1 MNIATKLIAGLVAS
15 VVLTACS
22 GGSSSSSAQPHTEPT
37 PKTNM
42 PAPEAEQPKKEEA
55 PQADSPKAEKPKS
68 IAPLM
73 MENPKVE
80 KQKENNLQEKSPKAD
95 EPQVMDPKL
104 GAPQK
109 DDQNMPAPEAEQPKK
124 EEAPQADSPKVEKQK
139 ENNLQEKSPK
149 ADEPQVMDPK
159 LGAPQKDDQ
168 KLEEPKNKSNAE
180 ILKELGIKDIKTGII
195 TRSDVVLNLTLDE
208 QENIQIRLSESDIVR
223 NDLKITNTIPNQDI
237 RTLKDST
244 GRLLGYYGYMQLN
257 QVIEDERYGIN
268 NVDLVGHYLLS
279 MDESTKTAPNKSI
292 EYRGKMLYGYKNVD
306 NRNLV
311 ADVQASYNHSDKKLS
326 MEIFGDQGDYWKL
339 GAIGNNRLPK
349 DMVTGVVVDKD
360 GTISNAGLYSKID
373 DTPGKLTP
381 DANFSGGLFG
391 KNGEVLAGK
400 AEGINNN
407 YNWQGVIGATATEA
421 NKK

>member
-1 MNIATKLIAGLVAS
+1 MNIATKLMASLVAS

-22 GGSSSSSAQPHTEPT
+22 GGSSSSPAQPNTEPT

-42 PAPEAEQPKKEEA
+42 PAPKAEQPKKEEA
-55 PQADSPKAEKPKS
+55 PQADSPKAEEPKS

-104 GAPQK
+104 G
-109 DDQNMPAPEAEQPKK
+109 
-124 EEAPQADSPKVEKQK
+124 S
-139 ENNLQEKSPK
+139 
-149 ADEPQVMDPK
+149 
-159 LGAPQKDDQ
+159 PQKDDQ
-168 KLEEPKNKSNAE
+168 KLGEPKNKSNAE

-195 TRSDVVLNLTLDE
+195 TRPDVILNLTLDE

-257 QVIEDERYGIN
+257 QVREGERYGIN

-279 MDESTKTAPNKSI
+279 MDESTKTIPDKSMKYI
-292 EYRGKMLYGYKNVD
+292 GNMLYSYNVD
-306 NRNLV
+306 SQNLV
-311 ADVQASYNHSDKKLS
+311 ADVQASYSHTDKKLS
-326 MEIFGDQGDYWKL
+326 MDIFG
-339 GAIGNNRLPK
+339 
-349 DMVTGVVVDKD
+349 KD
-360 GTISNAGLYSKID
+360 GEHWRLADTSRTNVKLPLNQLHNTAVSETGDISGRLYLEDSSSSKFV
-373 DTPGKLTP
+373 P
-381 DANFSGGLFG
+381 DANFSGSLFG
-391 KNGEVLAGK
+391 KNGEVLAGNAISDK
-400 AEGINNN
+400 
-407 YNWQGVIGATATEA
+407 WQGVIGATATKED
-421 NKK
+421 KK

>member
-22 GGSSSSSAQPHTEPT
+22 GGSSSSSAQPNTEPT

-73 MENPKVE
+73 MEN
-80 KQKENNLQEKSPKAD
+80 
-95 EPQVMDPKL
+95 
-104 GAPQK
+104 
-109 DDQNMPAPEAEQPKK
+109 
-124 EEAPQADSPKVEKQK
+124 PKVEKQK

-326 MEIFGDQGDYWKL
+326 MEIFGDHGDYWKL